1 MIAIRKFLWLA
12 IHSLIWSDRIVRF
25 LLCRNRFHKP
35 SLNKH
40 PRNTQ
45 VLLAIDS
52 LLSNVAILYNFKP
65 CLCDQLC
72 KLLWVK
78 VVGGIKKSTGGR
90 KGGGSEGY
98 VWVGREVVAVRDMC
112 GWVGRWWQ

>member
-1 MIAIRKFLWLA
+1 MIIMTAIRKFLWLA
-12 IHSLIWSDRIVRF
+12 IHSLIWSDKIVRF

-45 VLLAIDS
+45 VLLAIDC

-65 CLCDQLC
+65 CLCDQLR

-78 VVGGIKKSTGGR
+78 VVGVR
-90 KGGGSEGY
+90 KGSTRGKGSGGSEGY
-98 VWVGREVVAVRDMC
+98 V
-112 GWVGRWWQ
+112 